1 MRTARAFALVAMLAF
16 LPLCVFGD
24 GTVSP
29 PNPVGEKLW
38 YAHLRTHFLTEML
51 PFAIIVGAFLLAG
64 IIHVAHRKTTKL
76 VSPEIGSYDI

>member
-1 MRTARAFALVAMLAF
+1 MLAV

-38 YAHLRTHFLTEML
+38 YAHLRAHFLTEML

-64 IIHVAHRKTTKL
+64 LFQLAHRKANRL
-76 VSPEIGSYDI
+76 VSADTGSYDI